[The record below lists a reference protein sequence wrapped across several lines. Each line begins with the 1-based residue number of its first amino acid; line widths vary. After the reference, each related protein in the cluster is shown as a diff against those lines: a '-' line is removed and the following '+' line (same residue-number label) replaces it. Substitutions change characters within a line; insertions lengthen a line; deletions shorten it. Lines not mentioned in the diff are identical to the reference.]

1 MTIIK
6 ALNIENSIFRNT
18 IELGIINLLDLQM
31 SRGNYLEFNLALH
44 EEKCEFDPTKPLV
57 INLTHSFAQLKV
69 IQFLYSLITIL
80 CFYYFIILPA

>member
-1 MTIIK
+1 MNKKIFNDTLINFNYINRIPCNKLFIVFKDVRSETIFK
-6 ALNIENSIFRNT
+6 EDFIEKSF
-18 IELGIINLLDLQM
+18 ESDQ
-31 SRGNYLEFNLALH
+31 
-44 EEKCEFDPTKPLV
+44 TKPLV